1 MPISRLCTRG
11 KLHNLEIV
19 QFLLRTQIIIRY
31 SIFWCGTYVRSSC
44 SSIAT
49 INIGYTLKPTT
60 PGTSGKFTNSE
71 KFPSPWSG
79 YGHRENP
86 DLCIALP
93 FNASQ
98 SRRAL
103 NSLPFVSSDALTPLV
118 CYICELRSCNLEIVQ
133 TYCAISRLAQILRMC
148 SAISRLHKFLD
159 CTNIYIHVVKE
170 YKHKFHTQMYTTQ
183 HSSNAFSIWI

>member
-19 QFLLRTQIIIRY
+19 QFLLRTQIVIRY

-49 INIGYTLKPTT
+49 INIGYTLKPIT

-71 KFPSPWSG
+71 KLPSPWSG
-79 YGHRENP
+79 YGHREM
-86 DLCIALP
+86 CIALP

-98 SRRAL
+98 SQRAL
-103 NSLPFVSSDALTPLV
+103 NSLPLVSSDALTPLV
-118 CYICELRSCNLEIVQ
+118 CYICELHSCNLKIVQ
-133 TYCAISRLAQILRMC
+133 MYCIISRLAQMLRMC
-148 SAISRLHKFLD
+148 SAISRLHKFLE
-159 CTNIYIHVVKE
+159 CTNIYIVKE
-170 YKHKFHTQMYTTQ
+170 YTHKFHTHMYTTQ
-183 HSSNAFSIWI
+183 HSSNAFSIRI